1 MGENKNLLLSR
12 NVDIEPVAVVYNV
25 MAQTVAE
32 FTEDYLTKKQDIS
45 GLAAVRTKVV
55 RDGSANPIVNVY
67 VFINLKSPELSSSN
81 GDMIDA
87 LKEKMADNSYHYSG
101 KLKNA
106 LWSICKDISPSV
118 SVKDGV
124 LVVKA
129 DIYKIFG
136 LMFDAPPRNF
146 EIGMLEVMKLKKQ
159 NAAISVMKKTR
170 FVGSEDVV
178 TNDRFDNMVL
188 RFDD

>member
-25 MAQTVAE
+25 MGQTVTE
-32 FTEDYLTKKQDIS
+32 FTEDYLTRKQGIE
-45 GLAAVRTKVV
+45 GIAAVRTKVV
-55 RDGSANPIVNVY
+55 RDGSTNPIVNVY
-67 VFINLKSPELSSSN
+67 VFINLNSPELSSSN

-87 LKEKMADNSYHYSG
+87 LKEKMADNSYQYSA

-106 LWSICKDISPSV
+106 LWSISKDISPSV

-124 LVVKA
+124 LIIKA
-129 DIYKIFG
+129 DIFKIFG
-136 LMFDAPPRNF
+136 LMFDAHPRNF

-159 NAAISVMKKTR
+159 NSAITVMKKTR

-178 TNDRFDNMVL
+178 TNDRFDNMIL